1 MEAPLRRHM
10 RFVITNAAEAPCPSA
25 RSSQRPLRGRVWG
38 RASARDRANQPALD
52 GSMPR
57 DTLYERKHIR
67 AASGDIR
74 LRLTEIEIACEGSG
88 CRLARVTTVMSLV
101 P

>member
-1 MEAPLRRHM
+1 
-10 RFVITNAAEAPCPSA
+10 
-25 RSSQRPLRGRVWG
+25 
-38 RASARDRANQPALD
+38 
-52 GSMPR
+52 MPR